1 MTQARPAA
9 SMPAR
14 FRPPVVILAGGAK
27 GEDRASSDAATA
39 LFLSALSRFAGT
51 LISGGTTS
59 GIAGVAGA
67 LAAACP
73 RAKVIGYLPR
83 RPGRSK
89 LDRRYARLCATP
101 GQEFSEAECLRC
113 WSDLIAS
120 GVDPGTVALL
130 GWGGG
135 RIAAFEY
142 RLALLLGARV
152 GIVAGTGRSA
162 DGLRRDPHWAHAPR
176 LKFLP
181 PDPAAVRAFV
191 NAGARPARRRS
202 MLDSKSRQ
210 TRDRGVF

>member
-1 MTQARPAA
+1 MKAQPTAA
-9 SMPAR
+9 TSVRIRA
-14 FRPPVVILAGGAK
+14 PVVILAGGAK
-27 GEDRASSDAATA
+27 GEDHASSGAAAA
-39 LFLSALSRFAGT
+39 LFLSALSWFAGT

-59 GIAGVAGA
+59 GIPGVAGD
-67 LAAACP
+67 LAIACP

-83 RPGRSK
+83 RPRRAK

-101 GQEFSEAECLRC
+101 GREFSEAECLRY

-120 GVDPGTVALL
+120 RVDPATVALL

-162 DGLRRDPHWAHAPR
+162 NELQRDPFWAHTPR
-176 LKFLP
+176 LSFLP
-181 PDPAAVRAFV
+181 LDPVAVRAFV
-191 NAGARPARRRS
+191 NARARPARRRS
-202 MLDSKSRQ
+202 VPGPKPRANPDR
-210 TRDRGVF
+210 RDH